1 MLEAPPSVISS
12 TWRGTWV
19 ISVTLSKSMEERV
32 RPAPRRTVMPLSSES
47 YSPAARHSTAQIV
60 SVELS
65 SIFLKFPVEV
75 VLHVQCLLTVH
86 LSFLSALPLAP
97 QVFLEQLVEQLC

>member
-19 ISVTLSKSMEERV
+19 ISVTLSKSTGERV
-32 RPAPRRTVMPLSSES
+32 
-47 YSPAARHSTAQIV
+47 SPAFQMAVTQISDVLFSLGDQHSTAQIV

>member
-1 MLEAPPSVISS
+1 MNPAFQMAVVPSLNESS
-12 TWRGTWV
+12 SRVGRPSTVR
-19 ISVTLSKSMEERV
+19 SVSG
-32 RPAPRRTVMPLSSES
+32 
-47 YSPAARHSTAQIV
+47 
-60 SVELS
+60 ELS
-65 SIFLKFPVEV
+65 PIFLKFPVEV

>member
-1 MLEAPPSVISS
+1 
-12 TWRGTWV
+12 
-19 ISVTLSKSMEERV
+19 MEEK
-32 RPAPRRTVMPLSSES
+32 E
-47 YSPAARHSTAQIV
+47 SPASQKTALRPSGASSSLGARPSTAQTV